1 MKLDIGLFSEIV
13 RVNEDFTKKESY
25 AHLASSG
32 KFSYVLPVKQI
43 AFMNFTVIRF
53 CIYTFIRYM
62 KNLTVKVLFV
72 SKYLRLLYFLFSLFW
87 TLFNPKISGI
97 IILIITTI
105 IIVY

>member
-72 SKYLRLLYFLFSLFW
+72 SKYLRLLYFLFSLF
-87 TLFNPKISGI
+87 NPKISGI

>member
-1 MKLDIGLFSEIV
+1 
-13 RVNEDFTKKESY
+13 
-25 AHLASSG
+25 
-32 KFSYVLPVKQI
+32 
-43 AFMNFTVIRF
+43 
-53 CIYTFIRYM
+53 M

-72 SKYLRLLYFLFSLFW
+72 SKYLGLLYFVFSLFW